1 MKNAPSSLS
10 NLKSKVDKLDI
21 DKLVPVPVDLS
32 KLSNVVKN
40 DVVKKD
46 VYNAEIKNIEDKI
59 PDINN
64 LATKTTVNA
73 NAKIDKAKG
82 EIPNI
87 TNLATNASLNVK
99 VNEDK
104 GEILHIANLAT
115 TSALTAVE
123 NKIPSIRTVVKKI
136 YKKIMK
142 LKKKFPLQNL
152 TRSRTK
158 LILLI

>member
-59 PDINN
+59 PVI
-64 LATKTTVNA
+64 ATLV
-73 NAKIDKAKG
+73 
-82 EIPNI
+82 
-87 TNLATNASLNVK
+87 LV
-99 VNEDK
+99 
-104 GEILHIANLAT
+104 
-115 TSALTAVE
+115 
-123 NKIPSIRTVVKKI
+123 
-136 YKKIMK
+136 
-142 LKKKFPLQNL
+142 
-152 TRSRTK
+152 
-158 LILLI
+158 ILLLMLK